1 MTLEEAIKTAIEYET
16 KIRDLY
22 KEAVTVVTDPTGKKD
37 PPDAARG

>member
-22 KEAVTVVTDPTGKKD
+22 KEAVTVVDDPLGKK
-37 PPDAARG
+37 ALQMLEE